1 MGRPYK
7 NAKSYKTAATLFT
20 ISGLILV
27 ILGVVSIVAG
37 KTPIFLPIGIALVI
51 VSMVFW
57 QQSRKMTNI
66 DEEKPDKAADN

>member
-1 MGRPYK
+1 VSRPYK
-7 NAKSYKTAATLFT
+7 NVKSYKTAATLFT
-20 ISGLILV
+20 ISGLILIV
-27 ILGVVSIVAG
+27 VGMVSIVTG

-66 DEEKPDKAADN
+66 DEEKPDK